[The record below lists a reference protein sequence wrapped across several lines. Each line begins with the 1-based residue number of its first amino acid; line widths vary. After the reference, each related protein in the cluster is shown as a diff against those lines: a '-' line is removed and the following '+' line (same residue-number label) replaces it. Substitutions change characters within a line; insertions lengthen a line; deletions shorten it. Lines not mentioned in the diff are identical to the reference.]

1 MRRTKINEIVVF
13 YAAIAISISS
23 SLSVLFAVDLL
34 TMLFIIVGGLIVGGL
49 IVGTTIGM
57 SSTGEAGKESDLGRW
72 KIRWGSLAKDEKSA
86 LTTFVLILILVLC
99 LSFIAEIF

>member
-34 TMLFIIVGGLIVGGL
+34 TMLFIIVGGL